1 MTRAPKPPEP
11 VPFDST
17 KGLDRRSRI
26 ERRISYLERSCAG
39 WVARAEA
46 SALRWA
52 LALLGDLSRR
62 VAELEARVAE
72 LECADAHADK
82 SEK

>member
-17 KGLDRRSRI
+17 KGLDRRARI

-39 WVARAEA
+39 WVAKAEA

-52 LALLGDLSRR
+52 LALLGELSRR
-62 VAELEARVAE
+62 VAELEGRVAE
-72 LECADAHADK
+72 LERESGHAFR